1 MINPHNKQ
9 QVFDILDNKKLTDKI
24 FISIIDLIPLN
35 KIEDVGSQFK
45 FGRICWLLGYPCEY
59 WDYLSKRSITKYN
72 YEDNLKYY
80 RIIYKEYRQRLID
93 ILNKNRI
100 KRK

>member
-35 KIEDVGSQFK
+35 KIEDVGS
-45 FGRICWLLGYPCEY
+45 
-59 WDYLSKRSITKYN
+59 
-72 YEDNLKYY
+72 
-80 RIIYKEYRQRLID
+80 
-93 ILNKNRI
+93 
-100 KRK
+100 